1 VDIGPFGDVNVVF
14 MDRRLD
20 TTSTASEWPTSRTRP
35 GNYLTWF
42 WGATC
47 RVTTPDSRECVAPTA
62 AVITQPTG
70 PINPVPTDIFPNQTV
85 FPFRNFVLSDVP
97 SNHDYS
103 FRAGIFIGDY
113 NNVTIDPN
121 NQAWAFWTDARNGR
135 SARTQL
141 GRNPACEQS
150 DVFADKYEA
159 RNGRAPGKAQAT
171 DSLFLVAQ
179 CPAGTVD
186 KRNDDVR

>member
-1 VDIGPFGDVNVVF
+1 

-20 TTSTASEWPTSRTRP
+20 TNSVASEWETSRTRP
-35 GNYLTWF
+35 GNYLTWL

-47 RVTTPDSRECVAPTA
+47 RVTRADSRESTAPTA
-62 AVITQPTG
+62 TITTQPG
-70 PINPVPTDIFPNQTV
+70 APIDPGNDLFPEQTV
-85 FPFRNFVLSDVP
+85 FPFRNFTVSDVP

-113 NNVTIDPN
+113 NNVAIGPD

-135 SARTQL
+135 SSRRQV

-150 DVFADKYEA
+150 DVFAQLHDA
-159 RNGRAPGKAQAT
+159 REGNRRGRAQRT
-171 DSLFLVAQ
+171 DELFLVAE
-179 CPAGTVD
+179 CPTGTID
-186 KRNDDVR
+186 RRNDDDDHQGHH